1 MQMNEKTRKMIFAT
15 AGTLAGILIG
25 CAVFLPSKVQPYAMV
40 TSVVLWAAYLY
51 RKLTKVP
58 ESKEKTMQIIN
69 LEPDFK
75 KLYTQQVQHRVQER
89 LRSKFPG
96 ATVDLC
102 DAEIL
107 RIMTTGKMAYAP
119 IRKADSYSHLGVC
132 LGRNGELQ
140 MSLFSLVNLEN
151 IRESIPVE
159 PVTISVVEDETQEVK
174 DWYSQKGQQ
183 LLTELI
189 TQMHG
194 RGYSKLSIKE
204 NGDVMVEENGRSVR
218 KDFFSEIPPKT
229 QWKALKELMEE
240 DDVQVQVS
248 GRRLTLAW

>member
-1 MQMNEKTRKMIFAT
+1 
-15 AGTLAGILIG
+15 
-25 CAVFLPSKVQPYAMV
+25 
-40 TSVVLWAAYLY
+40 
-51 RKLTKVP
+51 
-58 ESKEKTMQIIN
+58 MQIIN

-102 DAEIL
+102 DTEIL
-107 RIMTTGKMAYAP
+107 RIMMTGKMGYAP
-119 IRKADSYSHLGVC
+119 IKKADTYSHLGVC
-132 LGRNGELQ
+132 IGRNGELQ
-140 MSLFSLVNLEN
+140 MNLFSLVNLEN
-151 IRESIPVE
+151 ISEE
-159 PVTISVVEDETQEVK
+159 PVIFPVVKDDEQEVK

-204 NGDVMVEENGRSVR
+204 NGDVMVEENGRSVL
-218 KDFFSEIPPKT
+218 KDRFSEIPPKT
-229 QWKALKELMEE
+229 QWKALKTLLEE
-240 DDVQVQVS
+240 DDVQVQMS
-248 GRRLTLAW
+248 GRRLTLVW

>member
-1 MQMNEKTRKMIFAT
+1 
-15 AGTLAGILIG
+15 
-25 CAVFLPSKVQPYAMV
+25 
-40 TSVVLWAAYLY
+40 
-51 RKLTKVP
+51 
-58 ESKEKTMQIIN
+58 
-69 LEPDFK
+69 
-75 KLYTQQVQHRVQER
+75 
-89 LRSKFPG
+89 
-96 ATVDLC
+96 
-102 DAEIL
+102 
-107 RIMTTGKMAYAP
+107 MTTGKMAYAP

>member
-1 MQMNEKTRKMIFAT
+1 MNEKTRKMIFAT
-15 AGTLAGILIG
+15 AGILVGILIG

-40 TSVVLWAAYLY
+40 TSVVIWAAYLY

-58 ESKEKTMQIIN
+58 EPKEKTMQIIN

-204 NGDVMVEENGRSVR
+204 NGRSVR

>member
-1 MQMNEKTRKMIFAT
+1 MNEKTRKMIFSL
-15 AGTLAGILIG
+15 AGTLIAILIG
-25 CAVFLPSKVQPYAMV
+25 CAVLLPVKVQPYAMV
-40 TSVVLWAAYLY
+40 TAVILWAAFLY
-51 RKLTKVP
+51 RKFRKEP
-58 ESKEKTMQIIN
+58 EPKEKTMQIID

-75 KLYTQQVQHRVQER
+75 KLYTQQVQQRVQER

-107 RIMTTGKMAYAP
+107 RILTTGKMAYAP
-119 IRKADSYSHLGVC
+119 IRKADGYSHLGVSI
-132 LGRNGELQ
+132 GRNGELQ
-140 MSLFSLVNLEN
+140 MNLFSLVSLEN
-151 IRESIPVE
+151 IHQE
-159 PVTISVVEDETQEVK
+159 PVTLSVVADSDKEVK
-174 DWYSQKGQQ
+174 DWYTQKGQQ

-204 NGDVMVEENGRSVR
+204 NGDVMVEENGRSVL
-218 KDFFSEIPPKT
+218 KDRFSEIPPKA